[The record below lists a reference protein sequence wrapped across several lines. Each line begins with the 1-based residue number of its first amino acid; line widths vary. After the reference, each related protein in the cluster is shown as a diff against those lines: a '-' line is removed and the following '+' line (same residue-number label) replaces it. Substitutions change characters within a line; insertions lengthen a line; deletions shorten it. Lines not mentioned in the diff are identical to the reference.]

1 MIAFLLVSLAASTST
16 IAFQTITHNQFLTPS
31 ILGLDDLY
39 VLIQTLLFYLV
50 GGIQM
55 LSQASVGLFLVNI
68 LLMVGLSV
76 LFLGFF
82 LNRTTG
88 NLFLLLMI
96 GMVVSTF
103 FSS

>member
-1 MIAFLLVSLAASTST
+1 
-16 IAFQTITHNQFLTPS
+16 LTPS

-96 GMVVSTF
+96 GMVVGTF